1 MCRPDIRRDASM
13 LEPLMTASHH
23 VRQRAFTLI
32 ELMVVVVIGA
42 VLLTMVGPSFLQMI
56 RVQRLN
62 SINSQLITD
71 LQFARSEAASRGVNV
86 WIAFQS
92 NASASCYTLFTA
104 TASEPSVLCN
114 CLAATACTAP
124 GLTEIRTSRVTADT
138 AVAVTP
144 ASGMPTFIAFDPITG
159 GLWQSSN
166 DSEIETVPSFI
177 IDAVINTTLALK
189 TMINLGGRPTVC
201 APTGSTMRAAPCR

>member
-1 MCRPDIRRDASM
+1 
-13 LEPLMTASHH
+13 MTASHH

-62 SINSQLITD
+62 SINSQLVTD

-124 GLTEIRTSRVTADT
+124 GLTEIRTARVTADT

-144 ASGMPTFIAFDPITG
+144 ADGMPTFFAFDPITG
-159 GLWQSSN
+159 GLWQSSD

-177 IDAVINTTLALK
+177 IDAVISTTLALK
-189 TMINLGGRPTVC
+189 TMISLGGRPTVC
-201 APTGSTMRAAPCR
+201 APTGSTMRAAPCG

>member
-1 MCRPDIRRDASM
+1 
-13 LEPLMTASHH
+13 MTARHH

-42 VLLTMVGPSFLQMI
+42 VLLTLVGPSFLQMI

-62 SINSQLITD
+62 SINSQLVTD

-86 WIAFQS
+86 WIAFGS
-92 NASASCYTLFTA
+92 SVGVATCYTLFTA
-104 TASEPSVLCN
+104 NATNAVCD

-124 GLTEIRTSRVTADT
+124 GLTEIRTARVTADT

-144 ASGMPTFIAFDPITG
+144 AADMPTNVIAFDPVTG
-159 GLWQSSN
+159 GLWQNTS
-166 DSEIETVPSFI
+166 DEGPPTVLLFAV
-177 IDAVINTTLALK
+177 DAVINTALALK
-189 TMINLGGRPTVC
+189 TNINLGGRPTVC
-201 APTGSTMRAAPCR
+201 APTGSTMRAAPCG